1 LLLPPCGAHH
11 VVVLKVGQAARSQP
25 AQIGQF
31 WAHRFRGVIG
41 SPCYFSVAAV
51 FGTCEA
57 PYREVGQLLRSMM
70 PAFVGQIVPRF
81 PIID

>member
-1 LLLPPCGAHH
+1 M
-11 VVVLKVGQAARSQP
+11 
-25 AQIGQF
+25 QIGQF
-31 WAHRFRGVIG
+31 WGASLSRRDRLSLLLLGCRGVRNVRG
-41 SPCYFSVAAV
+41 
-51 FGTCEA
+51 